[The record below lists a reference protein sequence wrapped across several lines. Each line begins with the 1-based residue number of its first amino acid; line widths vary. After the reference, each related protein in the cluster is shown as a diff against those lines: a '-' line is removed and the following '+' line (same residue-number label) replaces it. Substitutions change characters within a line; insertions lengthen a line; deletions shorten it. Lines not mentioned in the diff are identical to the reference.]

1 MIGNS
6 VALMW
11 LEQLVAYEE
20 LDCHGNNGHTN
31 FLLYERKLSFE
42 VLPSPCVP
50 LSIFGYSY
58 YVSCVCSTI
67 VLIISVSF
75 QL

>member
-6 VALMW
+6 AALMW
-11 LEQLVAYEE
+11 LEQLVVYEE
-20 LDCHGNNGHTN
+20 LNCYGNNGHTN

-50 LSIFGYSY
+50 LSIFGYS
-58 YVSCVCSTI
+58 
-67 VLIISVSF
+67 
-75 QL
+75 